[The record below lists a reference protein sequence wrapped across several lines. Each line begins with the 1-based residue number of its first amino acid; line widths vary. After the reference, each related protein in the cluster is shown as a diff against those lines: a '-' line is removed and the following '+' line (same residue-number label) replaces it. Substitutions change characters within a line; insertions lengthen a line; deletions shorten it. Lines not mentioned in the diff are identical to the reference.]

1 MSQEQVEL
9 LIFMIKKDCK
19 ALYII
24 IRIFS
29 PTNAHEASRKGLVD
43 APQYYGEFN
52 TIWPSIYASGRR

>member
-52 TIWPSIYASGRR
+52 TI